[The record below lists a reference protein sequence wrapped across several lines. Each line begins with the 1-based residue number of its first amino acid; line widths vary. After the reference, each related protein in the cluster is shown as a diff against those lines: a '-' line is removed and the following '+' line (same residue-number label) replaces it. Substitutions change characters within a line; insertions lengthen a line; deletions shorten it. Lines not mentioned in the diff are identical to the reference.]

1 MIISAPPLY
10 GLVLAGGR
18 STRMQRDKATIEYR
32 PGETQIDTAMKLLS
46 GRVAQAFL
54 SVRGDQREDPVRARF
69 EQILDRG
76 GVEGPIAGISAAF
89 AAHPG
94 SAWLVLACDLPFLD
108 AATLDTLL
116 GARAPDLDATAFRSS
131 HDGLPEPLCAI
142 YEPRAGAGIAAHI
155 ASGRNCPRKF
165 LLNANVRLIDQ
176 PNARA
181 LDNVNTMDEYSSAM
195 AALDSS
201 TPTEGPAR
209 EIRVQ
214 YYALLRE
221 QAGRSDETLSTR
233 ARTPRELYGELA
245 ARYPFT
251 LSADLLRVA
260 VNAEFG
266 DWTQPLKAGDAVVFI
281 PPVAGG

>member
-32 PGETQIDTAMKLLS
+32 PGETQIDTAMRLLA
-46 GRVAQAFL
+46 GRVARTFL
-54 SVRGDQREDPVRARF
+54 SVRRDQRDDPVRARF
-69 EQILDRG
+69 EQIVDRG

-89 AAHPG
+89 AAHPA

-142 YEPRAGAGIAAHI
+142 YEPRAGAGLAAHI

-165 LLNANVRLIDQ
+165 LLNANIRLLDQ

-201 TPTEGPAR
+201 PESPAR

-233 ARTPRELYGELA
+233 ARTPIELYTELA

-251 LSADLLRVA
+251 LPADLLRVA